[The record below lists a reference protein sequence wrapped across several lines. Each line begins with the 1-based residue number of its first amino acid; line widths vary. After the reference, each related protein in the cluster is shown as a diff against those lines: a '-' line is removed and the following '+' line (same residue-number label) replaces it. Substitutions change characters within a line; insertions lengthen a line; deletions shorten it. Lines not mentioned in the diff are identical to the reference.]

1 MKKVNVLLST
11 YNGEKHIRRQL
22 DSLVNQNYKNFKLYV
37 RDDGSR
43 DQTVD
48 IVRSYSEQI
57 DLEII
62 EGENLGFVKSFF
74 QLLQY
79 AEEGDY
85 WAFCDQDDWWKEE
98 KIACAVDWL
107 QSQMQD
113 IPLLYH
119 SAYEVV
125 EADSEER
132 EVFYFKEEGYDLR
145 RSITENHISGFSMVI
160 NDVMRKKMLQ
170 GDPDQIDYHDWWA
183 AMIITAFGSYR
194 SDDRVLAKYYRYN
207 DSVTKI
213 TIKHK
218 IDWFIKNFSEKSAIQ
233 KRVKTFHNAFHGE
246 LSREQSRT
254 IDLFLTERYS
264 LKKAFMKCFYPR
276 RWRPNWSSEIAMR
289 LMMLLGKI

>member
-11 YNGEKHIRRQL
+11 YNGEEHIRRQL
-22 DSLVNQNYKNFKLYV
+22 DSLANQNYKNFKLYV
-37 RDDGSR
+37 RDDGST
-43 DQTVD
+43 DETLE
-48 IVRSYSEQI
+48 IVRNYSNQM

-98 KIACAVDWL
+98 KIACAVEWL
-107 QSQMQD
+107 QSQPQD
-113 IPLLYH
+113 VPLLYH

-125 EADSEER
+125 QIDSEKKEL
-132 EVFYFKEEGYDLR
+132 FYFKEDGYDLR

-160 NDVMRKKMLQ
+160 NNAMRRRMLQ

-183 AMIITAFGSYR
+183 AMIITAFGRYR
-194 SDDRVLAKYYRYN
+194 SDNRVLAKYYRYN

-213 TIKHK
+213 TMKHK
-218 IDWFIKNFSEKSAIQ
+218 IDWFMKNLSEKSAIQ
-233 KRVKTFHNAFHGE
+233 KRAETFNNAFSGD
-246 LSREQSRT
+246 LSMEQRRI
-254 IDLFLTERYS
+254 IDLFLGEKYS
-264 LKKAFMKCFYPR
+264 LRKALIKCCYPG
-276 RWRPNWSSEIAMR
+276 RWRPNWSSEIIMR